1 MSNIYNQLFTEIFDV
16 ASRGLLHDFSD
27 IKCQSDVNNT
37 IGFCCSGYSKVF
49 DCVVR
54 VLEKARYN
62 GEIVLPEHLAF
73 APNKIFPV
81 SEILQNSPSVR
92 KGRVKIEESGAYR
105 LENARPEN
113 DVKSRIVVIPI
124 DGASSFLHGVN
135 DFSMCL
141 VYCEKYK
148 DDVDFAI
155 KQVVIYN
162 PILRDTCI
170 FDEQNGMSLNNRKIV
185 HNKILPDHAIR
196 AIYTGSAEF
205 PCAFNVSKLFSVS
218 SYCAT
223 SSSIFATLAL
233 LATTSFNLCI
243 YRLSSDKMICDI
255 VDFCIKIASLKT
267 KNVGKH
273 IIFGNEK
280 IVESVV
286 K

>member
-1 MSNIYNQLFTEIFDV
+1 MSNIYSQLFTEIFDV

-27 IKCQSDVNNT
+27 IKCQNDVNNT

-62 GEIVLPEHLAF
+62 GEIVLPERLAF
-73 APNKIFPV
+73 APNKVFLV
-81 SEILQNSPSVR
+81 SEILQNSSSVR

-141 VYCEKYK
+141 VYYEKYK
-148 DDVDFAI
+148 DDADFAI

-162 PILRDTCI
+162 PILRDKCI

-185 HNKILPDHAIR
+185 NSKILPDHAIR
-196 AIYTGSAEF
+196 SIYVGSAEF
-205 PCAFNVSKLFSVS
+205 PCAFNVGKLFSVS
-218 SYCAT
+218 SYCTT
-223 SSSIFATLAL
+223 SSSIFSTLTL

-255 VDFCIKIASLKT
+255 VNFCIKIASLKA
-267 KNVGKH
+267 KNAGHH
-273 IIFGNEK
+273 IICGNEK
-280 IVESVV
+280 IVESVM